1 MCTLIVQKYGGVDA
15 YDTRM
20 KLDAFKQEPKERVQK
35 YFELFDKL
43 FQRGRIQDAEQRQRH
58 MARLQLEICKVCV
71 VRTFTHIEE
80 LVVVATELEKVLGE
94 LGETP
99 YEPLKEEHE
108 DGVSETT
115 VEKQVRLALN
125 NTLISFFRGNASNF
139 GASSSF
145 TIFGGCQIC
154 KGDDHLAITFQD

>member
-1 MCTLIVQKYGGVDA
+1 MCTLIVQKYGVVDA
-15 YDTRM
+15 DDIRM
-20 KLDAFKQEPKERVQK
+20 KLDAFKQELKERVQK
-35 YFELFDKL
+35 YFERLDKI
-43 FQRGRIQDAEQRQRH
+43 FQRGRIQDAEQRQRL
-58 MARLQLEICKVCV
+58 MARLQLEIRKVCV
-71 VRTFTHIEE
+71 VRMFTHIEE

-115 VEKQVRLALN
+115 MEKQVRLALN

-139 GASSSF
+139 GASSSS
-145 TIFGGCQIC
+145 TIFGECQIC

>member
-1 MCTLIVQKYGGVDA
+1 
-15 YDTRM
+15 
-20 KLDAFKQEPKERVQK
+20 
-35 YFELFDKL
+35 
-43 FQRGRIQDAEQRQRH
+43 
-58 MARLQLEICKVCV
+58 MARLQLEIRKVCI

-80 LVVVATELEKVLGE
+80 LVVVAEELVVVATELEKVLEE

-139 GASSSF
+139 GASSSS

>member
-1 MCTLIVQKYGGVDA
+1 MDA
-15 YDTRM
+15 DDIRM
-20 KLDAFKQEPKERVQK
+20 KLDAFKQEVKERVQK
-35 YFELFDKL
+35 YLYVLTKFSKGVEYRMQNK
-43 FQRGRIQDAEQRQRH
+43 GKGIT
-58 MARLQLEICKVCV
+58 RLQLEIRKVCV
-71 VRTFTHIEE
+71 VRTFIHIEE

-94 LGETP
+94 FGETP

-115 VEKQVRLALN
+115 MEKQVRLALN

-139 GASSSF
+139 GASSSS
-145 TIFGGCQIC
+145 TIFGGCHIC